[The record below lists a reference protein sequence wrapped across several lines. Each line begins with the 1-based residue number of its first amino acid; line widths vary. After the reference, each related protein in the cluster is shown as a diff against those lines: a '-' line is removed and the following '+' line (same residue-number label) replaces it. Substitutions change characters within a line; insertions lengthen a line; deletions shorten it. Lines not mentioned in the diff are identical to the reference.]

1 MLHPQARALINLMQE
16 RGVPP
21 THTLSPTDAR
31 RFYRERRFFTQPDAP
46 QVARVEDLQATG
58 PHGAIPLRLYKPL
71 VKAPDA
77 VAANL
82 VAQKQAQGQSQ
93 MQSQMKADDEADAGS
108 KIQAAVLPVLVYF
121 HGGGWVIGDLDTHD
135 TLCRELANGSGCA
148 VVAVDYRMGPEKR
161 FPAAVDDCLA
171 ATRWVHDNAASLGL
185 DGSRLAVGG
194 DSAGG
199 NLAAVVSILARD
211 LGTAVAARAAGAAAG
226 TATPLPIAFQ
236 LLIYPSTDMRR
247 LSASHQTNG
256 QGYVL
261 TADTIAYFQSHYTGD
276 EAKYLDWRASPLLC
290 ENLANLPPAFVMTAG
305 YDPLRDE
312 GLAYAQRLT
321 EAGNRATHICF
332 ERQIHG
338 FITMGRVIDEANA
351 AVAICASELKRA
363 MASV

>member
-21 THTLSPTDAR
+21 THTLSPADAR

-46 QVARVEDLQATG
+46 QVALVQDLQATG

-71 VKAPDA
+71 VKSPAVVVATTAKASESKGITAAPPHP
-77 VAANL
+77 
-82 VAQKQAQGQSQ
+82 QT
-93 MQSQMKADDEADAGS
+93 
-108 KIQAAVLPVLVYF
+108 LPVLVYF

-148 VVAVDYRMGPEKR
+148 VVAVDYRMGPENR

-171 ATRWVHDNAASLGL
+171 ATRWVHGNAASLGL
-185 DGSRLAVGG
+185 DASRLAVGG

-211 LGTAVAARAAGAAAG
+211 GESAGLPAYAVNTGTAASS
-226 TATPLPIAFQ
+226 ATPLSIAFQ
-236 LLIYPSTDMRR
+236 LLIYPSTDMRC

-261 TADTIAYFQSHYTGD
+261 TADTIAYFQSHYVGD

-290 ENLANLPPAFVMTAG
+290 ENLAHLPPAFVMTAG

-321 EAGNRATHICF
+321 EAGNRATHICW

-351 AVAICASELKRA
+351 AVAICAAELKRA
-363 MASV
+363 LALV